1 MRRIIILI
9 TLLVFTQTTFA
20 QTTTNS
26 SSAQTA
32 NLALSNAIE
41 LTFMNGSGGTST
53 MLFNSLNDLV
63 NGVESSPQQ
72 LRVRSNKTFKIT
84 ASTIGSKFSYQ
95 GNSLLNTLLSV
106 VSVLK
111 ISCTQ
116 ASTGNVPGQLGS
128 WKNFSLLTP
137 TTILTDG
144 APGGNQT
151 FTVKYKATPGLNV
164 AAGVYT
170 TTVRF
175 TATQQ

>member
-1 MRRIIILI
+1 MRRIIVLI
-9 TLLVFTQTTFA
+9 TLLVFTNIVSA
-20 QTTTNS
+20 QTTHS
-26 SSAQTA
+26 SGAQTA

-41 LTFMNGSGGTST
+41 LTFVNGSGGTSSMEFKT
-53 MLFNSLNDLV
+53 LNDLI

-84 ASTIGSKFSYQ
+84 ASTIGSRFTYQ
-95 GNSLLNTLLSV
+95 GSSLLNTLLSV

-111 ISCTQ
+111 IACTQ
-116 ASTGNVPGQLGS
+116 TSTGTVPGQLGS
-128 WKNFSLLTP
+128 WKNFGLLSP

-151 FTVKYKATPGLNV
+151 FTIKYKATPGVNV
-164 AAGVYT
+164 AAGIYT